1 MARMTVDAT
10 EFVSEKLQRLSR
22 ETIKSITMAGAKA
35 AEQRMTDNTRR
46 RQHVRTGGMLE
57 SIGNTGYVE
66 SYQGGSTWVYPQGED
81 SRGQRNATKAYVTNY
96 GKGQR
101 PYTRRPRR
109 NPQRNRTGDKYITGD
124 EKNTEQAVHA
134 AMQAECDRLSEQL
147 DKE

>member
-1 MARMTVDAT
+1 M
-10 EFVSEKLQRLSR
+10 
-22 ETIKSITMAGAKA
+22 
-35 AEQRMTDNTRR
+35 
-46 RQHVRTGGMLE
+46 
-57 SIGNTGYVE
+57 
-66 SYQGGSTWVYPQGED
+66 
-81 SRGQRNATKAYVTNY
+81 TNY

-134 AMQAECDRLSEQL
+134 AMQAECDRLSEEI